1 MIKRW
6 LFIVLSASQGL
17 MAQSLSAEDPAIF
30 QVEDF
35 MVLVARN
42 HPVARAASLW
52 EQKST
57 AQLGAARGAW
67 DPVVSGAWKEKEYL
81 ETPYYNL
88 FSAELD
94 VPTPL
99 GIQLYATVNEA
110 RGNYVNPQNYFTE
123 DGVVQLGLDIPLLSG
138 LLYDE
143 QRGAVKIAK
152 TLAGLNKAERD
163 LVLNSLFYEAYSS
176 YVQWTTDYNR
186 LQLLDTVV
194 QIAEDR
200 RDFVLRSFE
209 RGARPAID
217 TLEATIAYR
226 NRLVARQEAL
236 ISYIETYAKFQ
247 SFLWDSVG
255 NPLYLTDEV
264 QPDDPS
270 RIENVVLLL
279 GALNANI
286 ENHPELRNLDAL
298 LEINRIERRVKL
310 EKVKPKLDVSASL
323 LNSVNGFAQNDYWSV
338 YTPDNYFVGIKW
350 STPLWLRTSRNEL
363 KLNNVE
369 RQELEWKRINQ
380 RQKLLLNIAA
390 LERQIESRA
399 DQWGTTQKI
408 TQEYEQLLRAEQRIF
423 FQGGSSLFLL
433 NSRESAYLSAGLKMW
448 DNFSK
453 YIKTYLEW
461 QNERG
466 TLFLTAP

>member
-1 MIKRW
+1 
-6 LFIVLSASQGL
+6 
-17 MAQSLSAEDPAIF
+17 
-30 QVEDF
+30 
-35 MVLVARN
+35 
-42 HPVARAASLW
+42 
-52 EQKST
+52 
-57 AQLGAARGAW
+57 
-67 DPVVSGAWKEKEYL
+67 
-81 ETPYYNL
+81 
-88 FSAELD
+88 
-94 VPTPL
+94 
-99 GIQLYATVNEA
+99 
-110 RGNYVNPQNYFTE
+110 
-123 DGVVQLGLDIPLLSG
+123 
-138 LLYDE
+138 
-143 QRGAVKIAK
+143 
-152 TLAGLNKAERD
+152 
-163 LVLNSLFYEAYSS
+163 
-176 YVQWTTDYNR
+176 
-186 LQLLDTVV
+186 
-194 QIAEDR
+194 
-200 RDFVLRSFE
+200 
-209 RGARPAID
+209 
-217 TLEATIAYR
+217 
-226 NRLVARQEAL
+226 
-236 ISYIETYAKFQ
+236 
-247 SFLWDSVG
+247 
-255 NPLYLTDEV
+255 V

-286 ENHPELRNLDAL
+286 ENHPELRNLDAQ

-350 STPLWLRTSRNEL
+350 STPFWLRTSRNEL

>member
-17 MAQSLSAEDPAIF
+17 MAQSLSAEDLAIF

-67 DPVVSGAWKEKEYL
+67 DPVVSGAWKEKEYR

-99 GIQLYATVNEA
+99 GIQFYATVNGA

-123 DGVVQLGLDIPLLSG
+123 DGVVQLGIDIPLLSG

-209 RGARPAID
+209 RGARHAID
-217 TLEATIAYR
+217 TLEATIA
-226 NRLVARQEAL
+226 
-236 ISYIETYAKFQ
+236 
-247 SFLWDSVG
+247 
-255 NPLYLTDEV
+255 
-264 QPDDPS
+264 
-270 RIENVVLLL
+270 
-279 GALNANI
+279 
-286 ENHPELRNLDAL
+286 
-298 LEINRIERRVKL
+298 
-310 EKVKPKLDVSASL
+310 
-323 LNSVNGFAQNDYWSV
+323 
-338 YTPDNYFVGIKW
+338 
-350 STPLWLRTSRNEL
+350 
-363 KLNNVE
+363 
-369 RQELEWKRINQ
+369 
-380 RQKLLLNIAA
+380 
-390 LERQIESRA
+390 
-399 DQWGTTQKI
+399 
-408 TQEYEQLLRAEQRIF
+408 
-423 FQGGSSLFLL
+423 
-433 NSRESAYLSAGLKMW
+433 
-448 DNFSK
+448 
-453 YIKTYLEW
+453 
-461 QNERG
+461 
-466 TLFLTAP
+466 